1 MVANLEALKILK
13 LPPVGQIGM
22 VVYDV
27 DKTAA
32 YYEQTFGIRPWSVN
46 TYQPV
51 FTREKSGP
59 VHATLKIAMAYAG
72 GIQIELIQ
80 VTRGRS
86 YYNDTLD
93 HREGLHHL
101 GFMVNDLER
110 RVAACQDQGIGVIQR
125 GRIKHKGFTV
135 DYAYMDTLSV
145 GGVIFEFIQTRLGPV
160 PVKMNRFTH
169 HLSCWL
175 GI

>member
-1 MVANLEALKILK
+1 MVSMETLKLLK

-27 DKTAA
+27 DKTVG
-32 YYEQTFGIRPWSVN
+32 YYEKTFGIRPWSVN

-51 FTREKSGP
+51 FTVEKSGP
-59 VHATLKIAMAYAG
+59 VNATLRIAMAYAG
-72 GIQIELIQ
+72 GVQIELIQ
-80 VTRGRS
+80 VTQGRS

-93 HREGLHHL
+93 QREGLHHL
-101 GFMVNDLER
+101 GFMVNDLEKR
-110 RVAACQDQGIGVIQR
+110 LAVCQDQGIGIIQR
-125 GRIKHKGFTV
+125 GQIKHKGFTV
-135 DYAYMDTLSV
+135 DYAYMDTLAV
-145 GGVIFEFIQTRLGPV
+145 GGVIFEFIQTRLGPI

-169 HLSCWL
+169 RLSCRL